1 MVLAKTSAKNGFIF
15 LEAIL
20 DFSSSHKYLHL
31 GNLNPINIL
40 KCPNNLEGIFRL
52 LRTFSNVPLNI
63 FRFFLNGI
71 VFLLFQ
77 NTEQKQ
83 IKRKTESREETYL
96 AAHLAAQHCAGPR
109 QSAACSRQSRQRGD
123 AGERELATAP
133 AACRPAADELADL
146 PRRAPSPWTSS
157 FSPIASPSPFPHHG
171 RRRRS
176 HLTGVTAATIDL
188 APY

>member
-1 MVLAKTSAKNGFIF
+1 MSKFFLNLKWGLTNPNTPFWNTRFQQLEFQWTQNALHKCSPSLVLAKPSTKNGFIF

-20 DFSSSHKYLHL
+20 DFTPSHEYLHL

-40 KCPNNLEGIFRL
+40 KCPNNLEGIFRM
-52 LRTFSNVPLNI
+52 LRIFSNMPLNI

-96 AAHLAAQHCAGPR
+96 AAHLAA
-109 QSAACSRQSRQRGD
+109 
-123 AGERELATAP
+123 
-133 AACRPAADELADL
+133 
-146 PRRAPSPWTSS
+146 
-157 FSPIASPSPFPHHG
+157 
-171 RRRRS
+171 
-176 HLTGVTAATIDL
+176 
-188 APY
+188 